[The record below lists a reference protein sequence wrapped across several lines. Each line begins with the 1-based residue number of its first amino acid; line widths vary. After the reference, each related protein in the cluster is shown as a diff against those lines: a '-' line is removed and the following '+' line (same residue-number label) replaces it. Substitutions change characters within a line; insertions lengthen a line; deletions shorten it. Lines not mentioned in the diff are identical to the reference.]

1 MTDTTDR
8 TDAGNGAITEI
19 RWLKRD
25 QIVIGDQPRKHFDK
39 AGIDE
44 LVESF
49 KQHGF
54 SAGVSHLLV
63 RPIRSV
69 RIENAGGSQL
79 WFVQRTKDPG
89 FRVQGSEEWETV
101 ATAESDA
108 EAKAKALDAEMFE
121 LVCGERRL
129 RASEILG
136 PLIEKVPAVVEEMD
150 DLSVL
155 QLQLVENMQRES
167 LTPMEEANAFKRLKE
182 MGESQESIAE
192 RIGKSPMYVSH
203 RITLCRLEGSAVAEA
218 LEKGAITF
226 SHARALAR
234 IPSFTLRDELL
245 QKVLHPPDGS
255 QAPWPQEAL
264 EAHIKLDY
272 MIDLRTARFDPTD
285 EKLVLVDFEDGHE
298 FENEHRIFGGSCLD
312 CPLRVQASGKGNPAL
327 CTNPQCFQMKEIAAH
342 EKWRALF
349 PTAAGEEGE
358 VITLSHAENAELWN
372 ESGRALAFHSPYV
385 ELDQAPATSELRAD
399 VEVAYIWRHLI
410 KDQAVPI
417 VLGRDTA
424 GKVHELVRHDLA
436 KKSAH
441 LNGHKIF
448 RDSEREQRTDDE
460 RSSTAT
466 APVKSADERSRE
478 GTLATR
484 AELDQEREIQQAEMA
499 AIVAAAEG
507 TVRKGM
513 VELKKDFWGYAA
525 LALATAANNLGALE
539 AILKRREWS
548 PAYLPGEIE
557 KAPIAQRL
565 GFVVECLVALGGD
578 ADMDGGEHE
587 LWAKLFGVKL
597 VQVRKKLEKATA
609 HTKVTKVA
617 KEEEKKAA

>member
-1 MTDTTDR
+1 MTTPTT
-8 TDAGNGAITEI
+8 EL
-19 RWLKRD
+19 RWLKRQ
-25 QIVIGDQPRKHFDK
+25 QILIGESQPRKHFDQN
-39 AGIDE
+39 GIGE

-49 KQHGF
+49 RQHGF

-63 RPIRSV
+63 RPLGEYRTQHAEDSNLYFI
-69 RIENAGGSQL
+69 
-79 WFVQRTKDPG
+79 QRRMD
-89 FRVQGSEEWETV
+89 RDWETV

-108 EAKAKALDAEMFE
+108 EAKAKALDAELFE

-129 RASEILG
+129 RASEVLG
-136 PLIEKVPAVVEEMD
+136 DLIPKVPAVVEQMD

-218 LEKGAITF
+218 LEKGAISF

-234 IPSFTLRDELL
+234 IPSVTLRDELL
-245 QKVLHPPDGS
+245 GKVLCPPDGS
-255 QAPWPQEAL
+255 SAPWPMEAL

-272 MIDLRTARFDPTD
+272 MIDLRTAGFDTTD
-285 EKLVLVDFEDGHE
+285 PNLVPVE
-298 FENEHRIFGGSCLD
+298 FEAVPDGVPAERLFGGSCLD
-312 CPLRVQASGKGNPAL
+312 CPLRVQATGKGNPAL

-342 EKWRALF
+342 ERWRQETKPGTL
-349 PTAAGEEGE
+349 
-358 VITLSHAENAELWN
+358 TLSHAENAELWN

-385 ELDQAPATSELRAD
+385 ELDESPPASELRSDA
-399 VEVAYIWRHLI
+399 EVAYVWRHLI

-436 KKSAH
+436 KKAAH

-448 RDSEREQRTDDE
+448 RDSDREQRTDEE
-460 RSSTAT
+460 RSSTAP
-466 APVKSADERSRE
+466 APTQSRDQQSE
-478 GTLATR
+478 EETMETKRQRGVASMIR
-484 AELDQEREIQQAEMA
+484 AAEVE

-507 TVRKGM
+507 KECRGQFRLPKAFYQQLLFTLLSIGESFDCQGADSITRAVMSRRGLELEEASVTSLTIGQQFGLAVEMM
-513 VELKKDFWGYAA
+513 V
-525 LALATAANNLGALE
+525 ALE
-539 AILKRREWS
+539 EEGKESWASVFGVDLKAARRK
-548 PAYLPGEIE
+548 AE
-557 KAPIAQRL
+557 KKAKKEANAERPTPNAQRP
-565 GFVVECLVALGGD
+565 
-578 ADMDGGEHE
+578 
-587 LWAKLFGVKL
+587 
-597 VQVRKKLEKATA
+597 T
-609 HTKVTKVA
+609 
-617 KEEEKKAA
+617 EEKKAA